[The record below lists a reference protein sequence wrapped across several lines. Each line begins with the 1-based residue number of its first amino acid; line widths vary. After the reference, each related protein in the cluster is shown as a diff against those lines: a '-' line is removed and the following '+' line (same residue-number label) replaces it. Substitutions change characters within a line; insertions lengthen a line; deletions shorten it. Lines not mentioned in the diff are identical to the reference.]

1 MPDRE
6 PEGAEY
12 YGVVSLLDEEH
23 EERVLRLREELEGEF
38 GLSFRDT
45 YLPHF
50 TYHSARRYDLNRVQA
65 VLRRRAA
72 ESVPIEARCSVLAVI
87 RAPEMPCFL
96 LPLVRAAVLS
106 ELHRVLW
113 EELSEIAFGILDR
126 YGPEYWMATVNL
138 TPDIERDLSK
148 ALLEYLL
155 QRDWAW
161 EMRIDNLSLL
171 HDTGTRQEL
180 ALRFDFGGGR
190 TAPRS
195 SP

>member
-23 EERVLRLREELEGEF
+23 EERVLGLWEELEGEF

-45 YLPHF
+45 HLPHF
-50 TYHSARRYDLNRVQA
+50 SYHVAERYDLDRLEA
-65 VLRRRAA
+65 VLSNRAA
-72 ESVPIEARCSVLAVI
+72 ESVPFQARCGVLAVI
-87 RAPEMPCFL
+87 RAPEVPCFL

-126 YGPEYWMATVNL
+126 YGPEYWMAAINL

-171 HDTGTRQEL
+171 HDTGTKQEL
-180 ALRFDFGGGR
+180 AQRFDFGGGR

-195 SP
+195 SA

>member
-23 EERVLRLREELEGEF
+23 EERVLRLWEELEGEF

-45 YLPHF
+45 HLPHF
-50 TYHSARRYDLNRVQA
+50 SYHVAERYDLDRLEA
-65 VLRRRAA
+65 VLRRRSA
-72 ESVPIEARCSVLAVI
+72 ESVPFEARCSVLAVV

-126 YGPEYWMATVNL
+126 YGPEYWIAAINL

-171 HDTGTRQEL
+171 HDTGTKQEL
-180 ALRFDFGGGR
+180 AQRFDFGGGR

>member
-23 EERVLRLREELEGEF
+23 EERVLRLWEELEREF

-45 YLPHF
+45 HLPHF
-50 TYHSARRYDLNRVQA
+50 SYHVAERYDLDRLEA

-72 ESVPIEARCSVLAVI
+72 ESVPFEARCSVLAVV

-96 LPLVRAAVLS
+96 LPLVRAAVLG

-126 YGPEYWMATVNL
+126 YGPEYWIAAINL

-171 HDTGTRQEL
+171 HDTGTKQEL
-180 ALRFDFGGGR
+180 AQRFDFGGGR

-195 SP
+195 SA

>member
-1 MPDRE
+1 MS
-6 PEGAEY
+6 EGAEY

-23 EERVLRLREELEGEF
+23 EERVLRLWEELEGEF

-50 TYHSARRYDLNRVQA
+50 TYHSAEGYDLDRLEA

-72 ESVPIEARCSVLAVI
+72 ESVPFEARCSVLAVI
-87 RAPEMPCFL
+87 RAPEMPCFF
-96 LPLVRAAVLS
+96 LPLVRASVLN
-106 ELHRVLW
+106 ELHGKLW
-113 EELSEIAFGILDR
+113 EELSEIASGIVDR
-126 YGPEYWMATVNL
+126 YGPEYWMATINL

-171 HDTGTRQEL
+171 HDTGTRQVL
-180 ALRFDFGGGR
+180 AQRFEFGGGR
-190 TAPRS
+190 TTSAGAA
-195 SP
+195 

>member
-1 MPDRE
+1 MPARE

-23 EERVLRLREELEGEF
+23 EERVLRLWEELEREF

-50 TYHSARRYDLNRVQA
+50 TYHSAERYDLDRLEA

-72 ESVPIEARCSVLAVI
+72 ESVPFEARCSVLAVI
-87 RAPEMPCFL
+87 RAPEVPCFF
-96 LPLVRAAVLS
+96 LPLVRAPVLS
-106 ELHRVLW
+106 ELHRALW

-126 YGPEYWMATVNL
+126 YGPEYWMATINL
-138 TPDIERDLSK
+138 TPDTERDLSK

-155 QRDWAW
+155 QRDLSW
-161 EMRIDNLSLL
+161 EIRVDNISLL
-171 HDTGTRQEL
+171 HDSGTRQEL
-180 ALRFDFGGGR
+180 AYRLDFGGGR